1 MGAVQEIRIRRVHGI
16 KRETRQKLADADT
29 FLRSKNQMIS
39 MSTTMYQDREDLAQT
54 FISKVTG
61 HRDAAAHS
69 FLLCSSLDLAT
80 YASCDQ
86 P

>member
-1 MGAVQEIRIRRVHGI
+1 MGLSVHDI
-16 KRETRQKLADADT
+16 ERETRQKLADSDNH
-29 FLRSKNQMIS
+29 LRSGNQMIS
-39 MSTTMYQDREDLAQT
+39 MSAITYHNKEDLTQA

-61 HRDAAAHS
+61 DRDLTVHS